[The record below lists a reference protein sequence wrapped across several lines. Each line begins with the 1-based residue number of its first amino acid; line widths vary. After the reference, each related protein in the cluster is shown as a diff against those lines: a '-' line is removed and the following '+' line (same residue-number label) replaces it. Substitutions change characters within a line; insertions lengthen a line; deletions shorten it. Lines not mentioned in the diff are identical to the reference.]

1 MAELFQAGREGA
13 ESVPDETL
21 YLETEAM
28 VWQETGHDGWLVKT
42 LFKGPGGT
50 PLTQLMKVEP
60 GATSDLHGHAEVEQ
74 VYVLQGSFYD
84 QYRTYR
90 AGDFLMRPAEAQHT
104 AASDEGAVLL
114 LVYTAPT
121 EV

>member
-1 MAELFQAGREGA
+1 MAELFEAGRKGGET
-13 ESVPDETL
+13 VLDETL
-21 YLETEAM
+21 YLQTAGM
-28 VWQETGHDGWLVKT
+28 DWQETGHDGWLVKT
-42 LFKGPGGT
+42 LFKGPGGA

-74 VYVLQGSFYD
+74 VYVLEGSFYD

-90 AGDFLMRPAEAQHT
+90 AGDFLMRPAEAPHT

-114 LVYTAPT
+114 LFYTAP
-121 EV
+121 EQG